1 MFSPEELETLY
12 YACAQAEMMFR
23 HRANNSVCN
32 RGNYTE
38 AECRE
43 QMKRYREMHRQL
55 EVLCYEHGCF
65 DDDTPNPAVVNRPN
79 QRWIST
85 LPKV

>member
-1 MFSPEELETLY
+1 MKVSFELSVDEFDTLY

-23 HRANNSVCN
+23 HRSNNSVCN

-43 QMKRYREMHRQL
+43 EMKRYREMQKRLAEMHPD
-55 EVLCYEHGCF
+55 EWAT
-65 DDDTPNPAVVNRPN
+65 D
-79 QRWIST
+79 
-85 LPKV
+85 